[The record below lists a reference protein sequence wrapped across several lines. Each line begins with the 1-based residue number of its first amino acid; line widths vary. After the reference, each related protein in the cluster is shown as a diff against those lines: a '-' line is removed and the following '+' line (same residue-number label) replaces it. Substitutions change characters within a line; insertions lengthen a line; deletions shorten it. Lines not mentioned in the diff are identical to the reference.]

1 MILNIVIYI
10 VLIVTVNYR
19 IFYTYWLLSI
29 SKLQQHKVTKYKIN
43 KNKFWILFLHNW
55 YKVFNKITWIV
66 IEARFFTNYDPTMML
81 LMGMWINLTKNPM
94 NPMIAKPMA
103 VATAIF
109 WNSEIST
116 RNWDIIQFSLWDFR
130 IITRK

>member
-1 MILNIVIYI
+1 MQNFYHTKHICKIW
-10 VLIVTVNYR
+10 
-19 IFYTYWLLSI
+19 IFMQWVDMSFKNGI
-29 SKLQQHKVTKYKIN
+29 ST
-43 KNKFWILFLHNW
+43 
-55 YKVFNKITWIV
+55 KVFSQELHLKGLIFSCTVVKCVFLSQVSHSWIRRNG
-66 IEARFFTNYDPTMML
+66 EMSYLLNNNPTMML
-81 LMGMWINLTKNPM
+81 MWINLTKNPM